1 MATFMNSFTWNQ
13 APNDEFYSLMP
24 LEQENVG
31 KLMAEGK
38 LLHLFIA
45 EDNSGGWAV
54 HSGESLEEV
63 SALVETMPLRKF
75 MNINIKQ
82 LAE

>member
-1 MATFMNSFTWNQ
+1 MATFMNSFTWSQ
-13 APNDEFYSLMP
+13 ALNDEFYSLMP
-24 LEQENVG
+24 LEQENVR

-38 LLHLFIA
+38 LLHLFVA

-54 HSGESLEEV
+54 HSGETLEEV
-63 SALVETMPLRKF
+63 IALVETMPLRKF

-82 LAE
+82 LAD

>member
-1 MATFMNSFTWNQ
+1 MAQFMNSFTWNQ

-24 LEQENVG
+24 LEQEKVS
-31 KLMAEGK
+31 KLMTEGK
-38 LLHLFIA
+38 LLHIFIA

-54 HSGESLEEV
+54 HSAESLEELL
-63 SALVETMPLRKF
+63 ALLDTMPLHKF

>member
-1 MATFMNSFTWNQ
+1 MTQFMNSFTWNQ

-24 LEQENVG
+24 LEQEDVR

-38 LLHLFIA
+38 LIHIFAA

-54 HSGESLEEV
+54 HSGETLEEV
-63 SALVETMPLRKF
+63 LALVETMPLRKF
-75 MNINIKQ
+75 MNISIKQ
-82 LAE
+82 LAD

>member
-1 MATFMNSFTWNQ
+1 MAQFMNSFTWNQ

-24 LEQENVG
+24 LEQEKVG

-38 LLHLFIA
+38 LIHIFIA

-54 HSGESLEEV
+54 HNAESLEELL
-63 SALVETMPLRKF
+63 ALLETSHYANL
-75 MNINIKQ
+75 
-82 LAE
+82 

>member
-1 MATFMNSFTWNQ
+1 MATFMDSFTWTQ
-13 APNDEFYSLMP
+13 PPNDEFYSLMP

-31 KLMAEGK
+31 KLMADGN

-54 HSGESLEEV
+54 HSVESLEEV
-63 SALVETMPLRKF
+63 AALVETMPLRKF